1 MLASLGIPALLVIV
15 VAAAVWLHGS
25 RHRSRAGAAPSTA
38 MDRPEPAS
46 EIKRPAR
53 VPAMAGARGSRLAD
67 ELGRWTGAGLITPSE
82 SEAIVAFEESRGSKP
97 EPVRAVAGRP
107 RKIPAAAEAMGYLG
121 GALVVIGMTLTATR
135 FWAEFSIS
143 ARLMLTGVVAIV
155 LMVAGA
161 LIHEAA
167 DPALARFRWFIW
179 LASSA
184 VTGVFFGVLGM
195 QQIDLSLKG
204 TILLTAAAI
213 ALQSGL
219 LWWWKQ
225 RPVQQ
230 IVTLGAILVAVTAL
244 AAVIFAAPTQ
254 GPMGMVLWLVGAA
267 YVAVAFRRWT
277 PDFQLTRLAG
287 AVATVVAGVFVVN
300 AWQGEGGLFLMAD
313 GVAVLALAEIRDLL
327 PGRGDR
333 LVLGAVG
340 AVGIALAISPT
351 FTYYSPAA
359 AIVAGC
365 LVWLAGAVVLVLGFR
380 NLVMTPRLAQAVG
393 GAALVAAGAITANQS
408 EPFALACGVVTSVL
422 LVGLGTRPGMVLMSA
437 FGSVGLLVYVTWSV
451 NYFFPGQAQ
460 APVVIMVAG
469 LLVIG
474 VAVWMA
480 RLRGRFASELRRRDG
495 RP

>member
-15 VAAAVWLHGS
+15 FAAAVWLLGS
-25 RHRSRAGAAPSTA
+25 RHRSRAGAAPSTG

-46 EIKRPAR
+46 EIKHPAR
-53 VPAMAGARGSRLAD
+53 APAMAGARGSRLAD

-82 SEAIVAFEESRGSKP
+82 SEAIVAFEESRGSEA

-184 VTGVFFGVLGM
+184 VVGVFFGVLGM

-230 IVTLGAILVAVTAL
+230 MVTLGAILVAVTAL
-244 AAVIFAAPTQ
+244 AAVI
-254 GPMGMVLWLVGAA
+254 
-267 YVAVAFRRWT
+267 
-277 PDFQLTRLAG
+277 
-287 AVATVVAGVFVVN
+287 
-300 AWQGEGGLFLMAD
+300 
-313 GVAVLALAEIRDLL
+313 
-327 PGRGDR
+327 
-333 LVLGAVG
+333 
-340 AVGIALAISPT
+340 
-351 FTYYSPAA
+351 
-359 AIVAGC
+359 
-365 LVWLAGAVVLVLGFR
+365 
-380 NLVMTPRLAQAVG
+380 
-393 GAALVAAGAITANQS
+393 
-408 EPFALACGVVTSVL
+408 
-422 LVGLGTRPGMVLMSA
+422 
-437 FGSVGLLVYVTWSV
+437 
-451 NYFFPGQAQ
+451 
-460 APVVIMVAG
+460 
-469 LLVIG
+469 
-474 VAVWMA
+474 
-480 RLRGRFASELRRRDG
+480 
-495 RP
+495 